1 VPRRSRTLA
10 RPRVLLADD
19 NLHLLRAAT
28 ELLLPHFDV
37 VGTVQDG
44 AELVL
49 EASRSHPDVIVADV
63 LMSIVN
69 GLEAVHSLREMNS
82 SAKFVFLSVHPEQ
95 EIVEACMSEGA
106 LGYVLKST
114 MKSDLIS
121 AIKAALAGEHYISPS
136 VAANQAKSN
145 RSATRPEGSETD
157 DR

>member
-19 NLHLLRAAT
+19 NLHLLKAAT

-69 GLEAVHSLREMNS
+69 GLEAVHSLRELNS

-136 VAANQAKSN
+136 VASNQAKSN
-145 RSATRPEGSETD
+145 RSATGQKDSGTD

>member
-1 VPRRSRTLA
+1 MPKRSRTLA

-19 NLHLLRAAT
+19 NLQLLRAAT
-28 ELLLPHFDV
+28 ELLQHHFDV

-49 EASRSHPDVIVADV
+49 EASQSHPDVIVADV
-63 LMSIVN
+63 LMSIVS
-69 GLEAVHSLREMNS
+69 GLEAMHSLRALNS

-114 MKSDLIS
+114 MKADLVS
-121 AIKAALAGEHYISPS
+121 AIRAALAGEHYISPS
-136 VAANQAKSN
+136 VASNQEKSN
-145 RSATRPEGSETD
+145 RSATGQKDSGTD